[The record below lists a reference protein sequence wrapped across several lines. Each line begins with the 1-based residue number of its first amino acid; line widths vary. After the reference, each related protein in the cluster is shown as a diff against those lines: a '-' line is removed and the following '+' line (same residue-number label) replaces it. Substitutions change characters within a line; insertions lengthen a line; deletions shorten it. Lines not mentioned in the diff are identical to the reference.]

1 MGQQIT
7 FSLSIAANTTDQN
20 VLQTVGAR
28 IRTIEQGSG
37 AVGIELLDTGS
48 AVGLERSFFVG
59 SANPVEN
66 SIVSTANRVPLFPD
80 DAVNSEPIVAFGG
93 EQLQITVTN
102 TTGGALTYFW
112 TLKVTELDLEGAVA
126 PI

>member
-66 SIVSTANRVPLFPD
+66 SVVSLANRIPIFPD
-80 DAVNSEPIVAFGG
+80 DAVNTEPIVAFGG

-102 TTGGALTYFW
+102 TTLTRFCN
-112 TLKVTELDLEGAVA
+112 A
-126 PI
+126 